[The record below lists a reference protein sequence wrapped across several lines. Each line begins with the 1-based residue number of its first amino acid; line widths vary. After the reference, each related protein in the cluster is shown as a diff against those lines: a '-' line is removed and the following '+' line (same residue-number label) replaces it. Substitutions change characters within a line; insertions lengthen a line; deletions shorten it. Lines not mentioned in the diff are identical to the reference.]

1 MKLKPVTFVNA
12 KYNRTKHR
20 QNTTQQVLLLKALKI
35 TQDPQKLKQM
45 IGVRTVAEVF
55 RTLDKMAMRREY
67 HSALINSGIDFKFIV
82 DGIKTECL
90 GAEKSAD
97 RLKGYQIL
105 LKSMGMDNYN
115 EKTEGGGGGW
125 EEALQKI
132 TKEKEESKQ
141 LEAPEFDD
149 DGEYEVDVPELPES
163 VKKRKELEEAEGK
176 SLYG

>member
-1 MKLKPVTFVNA
+1 MKLKPVTFVNS
-12 KYNRTKHR
+12 KYSKHR
-20 QNTTQQVLLLKALKI
+20 QNTTQQILLLKALKI

-55 RTLDKMAMRREY
+55 RTLDKMAIRREY

-90 GAEKSAD
+90 GAGKSSD

-105 LKSMGMDNYN
+105 LKSMGMDSYSDK
-115 EKTEGGGGGW
+115 EEGGGGGW

-132 TKEKEESKQ
+132 VKDKEDIKQ
-141 LEAPEFDD
+141 LEAPDPGDD
-149 DGEYEVDVPELPES
+149 VDYEVDTPELPDS
-163 VKKRKELEEAEGK
+163 VKKRKDLEQEEGEG
-176 SLYG
+176 LYG